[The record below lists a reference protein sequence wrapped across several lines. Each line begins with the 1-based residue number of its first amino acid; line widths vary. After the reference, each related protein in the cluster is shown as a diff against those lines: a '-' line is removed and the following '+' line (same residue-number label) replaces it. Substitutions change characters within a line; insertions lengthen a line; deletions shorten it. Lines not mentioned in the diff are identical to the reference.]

1 MGWDSQVPEDLAQK
15 FFKWREQLP
24 LLSGVKIPRC
34 LLAENF
40 NHDNM
45 TLHVFSDASKCAYG
59 AVVYL
64 RVVTDGCASIQL
76 VQAKFHVAPVKPVT
90 IPRLEL
96 IGCCIGA
103 RLAKSVKDS
112 LNLMQIPT
120 YYWTDSMTALSWIQR
135 DEQWGVFVRN
145 RVEEIR
151 KLSDVQSWFHVPGE
165 LNPADLPSWGC
176 SGKNLLQSQWWEG
189 PSWLLSEEWPHSNL
203 ECDEEAINME
213 KKKAIVSSLANTE
226 VPDRWYLKYFSNY
239 KSVVNMIGWILRFS
253 KNV

>member
-1 MGWDSQVPEDLAQK
+1 LCCDLKNTDISSNVVTKRIILSTAHKIFDPIGFTAPVTLFPKILLQETWELKLGWDSQVPEDLAQK

-135 DEQWGVFVRN
+135 DEQW
-145 RVEEIR
+145 
-151 KLSDVQSWFHVPGE
+151 
-165 LNPADLPSWGC
+165 
-176 SGKNLLQSQWWEG
+176 
-189 PSWLLSEEWPHSNL
+189 
-203 ECDEEAINME
+203 
-213 KKKAIVSSLANTE
+213 
-226 VPDRWYLKYFSNY
+226 
-239 KSVVNMIGWILRFS
+239 
-253 KNV
+253 